1 MQKLHRNFL
10 SVIKA
15 SLSDASV
22 TVDDDLD
29 YEAILQLSK
38 KHKMVPLVLNGLYKV
53 KGNISELDIFKQYT
67 FKLIG
72 YDQNL
77 LNCLNKIEAIFAD
90 NDIDYMLLKGASVKK
105 LYPSSECRLMG
116 DVDILIKESQY
127 EKIREI
133 LPSIGLVEHIES
145 DHELIWISNTGLTI
159 ELHKRLIPSYDD
171 DYYSYYCSP
180 WTKAAYQYNH
190 SFSMSKEDEYIY
202 LFTHFTKHYRDGAAL
217 LRPFIDLWLF
227 EIKYSLLNKEY
238 IVKEI
243 EKLDLKEFY
252 ENIIDTMDVWFND
265 KEETELTA
273 FLTEQIMTS
282 DTKKRSLSANAARAT
297 ARTDSVASAK
307 TKAIMRLIFLPME
320 EMKKKFPILEK
331 LPFLLPVLW
340 VIRWINAVF
349 NKKRTIVTET
359 NKLNHMDEQTVEDYN
374 NELEKVG
381 LKFNLKKK

>member
-15 SLSDASV
+15 SLTDAPV

-29 YEAILQLSK
+29 YQEILQLSM
-38 KHKMVPLVLNGLYKV
+38 KHKMVPLILNGLYKI
-53 KGNISELDIFKQYT
+53 KGNVPELDIFKQYT

-77 LNCLNKIEAIFAD
+77 LNCLNKIETAFAD

-127 EKIREI
+127 EKIKET
-133 LPSIGLVEHIES
+133 LSPLGLSEHTES
-145 DHELIWISNTGLTI
+145 DHELIWVSNNGLTI

-171 DYYSYYCSP
+171 DYYSYYCNP
-180 WTKAAYQYNH
+180 WKKATYQYNH

-202 LFTHFTKHYRDGAAL
+202 LFTHFTKHYRDGSVL

-227 EIKYSLLNKEY
+227 ENKYSLLNKEY

-243 EKLDLKEFY
+243 EKLDLSVFY
-252 ENIIDTMDVWFND
+252 NNIIDTMNVWFNG

-273 FLTEQIMTS
+273 FITEQIMAS
-282 DTKKRSLSANAARAT
+282 NAAERSVSANAARAT
-297 ARTDSVASAK
+297 ARTDSVSSAK
-307 TKAIMRLIFLPME
+307 TKEITRLIFLPME

-331 LPFLLPVLW
+331 LPFLLPIMW
-340 VIRWINAVF
+340 VVRWINAVF
-349 NKKRTIVTET
+349 NKKRTIATET
-359 NKLNHMDEQTVEDYN
+359 NKLNHMDEQTVKDYN